1 MAAGPRL
8 RGWRGSAGR
17 SLPHCKGGL
26 GRAGMVAAQPLV
38 ELGMQPDAAIRA
50 IRAARAGTIEL
61 AARAPYLRALT
72 PGSGLGAPG

>member
-1 MAAGPRL
+1 
-8 RGWRGSAGR
+8 
-17 SLPHCKGGL
+17 
-26 GRAGMVAAQPLV
+26 MVAAQPLV